1 MKYIP
6 GKKLFHRIQRQYPK
20 NDPRVIL
27 ETKKQITAQ
36 YRKIDRN
43 MAPLLM
49 KRLRKLKQ
57 HGLYNQNI
65 MLPLLIS
72 VLMGIFGSAVV
83 NLIEKVPQGPPLV
96 SLLVSLLVLPLFIC
110 PTLAILLWMILAYG
124 RSTAYSEYELYIRP
138 FECKLLENRIRQ
150 LTKMDLSL
158 SLIHISNSL
167 SCPSSSSPSTARR
180 FWKGAMGIGWVS
192 WKGREDVSAAGSS
205 FLDARM
211 FFAEN
216 SSRISS
222 VLDVSMGSFPLW

>member
-1 MKYIP
+1 MSVHKKQTAKKENKAMKYIP

-36 YRKIDRN
+36 YRKVDRD

-83 NLIEKVPQGPPLV
+83 NLIEKIPQGPPLV

-150 LTKMDLSL
+150 LTKMDLS
-158 SLIHISNSL
+158 
-167 SCPSSSSPSTARR
+167 SSPRGPIPIFVVRR
-180 FWKGAMGIGWVS
+180 CKASGS
-192 WKGREDVSAAGSS
+192 KRRNPPRSRRNGRH
-205 FLDARM
+205 
-211 FFAEN
+211 
-216 SSRISS
+216 RISRLS
-222 VLDVSMGSFPLW
+222 GFYNTTDPVSCILNLHTKR